1 MIITQ
6 ELKNIANKF
15 LKESFLTSLS
25 ILVNP
30 IISEL
35 IESCTNLEETMIML
49 KMHDTLK
56 QVAIKAF
63 EIAIPKID
71 EWFSNSEYR
80 QSHFYRGS
88 KHHKDRVLL
97 FGELSYDR
105 IYYTDKNKK
114 NGFYLIDELFNFEKG
129 TTYSPEVRGL
139 VISYSSE
146 TNPNLT
152 SKNTNLVLNNYID
165 YIDKNKFK
173 NISRQTIYSWIKK
186 WSIPKVEYQCIEGVK
201 NLYVMVDEKWIH
213 EQIRLSLLD
222 ENEKDKRH
230 YIMSKCFV
238 TFTGAKTK
246 NGRTTLLNRHVFM
259 TSSSKPWKEFM
270 DEIYK
275 VYNFE
280 ELENIYLLSDAG
292 SWILA
297 GKSELKLFKNNK
309 VTVNICEFHVKE
321 YINRFTHSKDRRKE
335 LISVIYEEPNKIKFI
350 ELADEIISESK
361 NKDKKTQYKN
371 YIVKHWNGIQNM
383 RQREIKS
390 SMESHISHCVANVFG
405 SRPKGYSRNRL
416 ENYLKLEE
424 AKQNGINIMDL
435 YLKSFS
441 KSMNEFIYNE
451 KEVSFAIF
459 DNDTS
464 VLPVRASN
472 SPLSQL
478 FSALAFP
485 F

>member
-6 ELKNIANKF
+6 ELKNMANKF
-15 LKESFLTSLS
+15 LKEAFLTSLS

-30 IISEL
+30 VISEL

-49 KMHDTLK
+49 KIHDAIA
-56 QVAIKAF
+56 QVAIRAF
-63 EIAIPKID
+63 EIAIPEID

-80 QSHFYRGS
+80 KTYFFRGS
-88 KHHKDRVLL
+88 KQHKNRILL

-105 IYYTDKNKK
+105 TYYTDKSKK

-139 VISYSSE
+139 VIAHSSE
-146 TNPNLT
+146 TNSNLT
-152 SKNTNLVLNNYID
+152 SKNTSLVLGKYIA
-165 YIDKNKFK
+165 YISQNRFST
-173 NISRQTIYSWIKK
+173 IPRQTIYNWIKD
-186 WSIPKVEYQCIEGVK
+186 WTIPKIEYPCIEKTK

-213 EQIRLSLLD
+213 EQIRLALLD
-222 ENEKDKRH
+222 EKAREKRH

-246 NGRTTLLNRHVFM
+246 HGRTTLLNRHVFM
-259 TSSSKPWKEFM
+259 TSSNKPWVDFT

-275 VYNFE
+275 IYNFE
-280 ELENIYLLSDAG
+280 EIENIYLLSDAG

-309 VTVNICEFHVKE
+309 VIVNICEFHVKE
-321 YINRFTHSKDRRKE
+321 YINRLTRSKDNRAA
-335 LISVIYEEPNKIKFI
+335 LVSTIYEKPNKKKFI
-350 ELADEIISESK
+350 KLADEIIEVAK

-371 YIVKHWNGIQNM
+371 YVLNHWKGIQNM
-383 RQREIKS
+383 REREIKS

-405 SRPKGYSRNRL
+405 SRPKGYSKTRL

-424 AKQNGINIMDL
+424 AKLNNINIMDL
-435 YLKSFS
+435 YLKSFGRS
-441 KSMNEFIYNE
+441 KDEYIYNK
-451 KEVSFAIF
+451 KEVSYSVF
-459 DNDTS
+459 DRDTS
-464 VLPVRASN
+464 ILPVRASS

-485 F
+485 C